1 MLDSIP
7 TAICRSASQP
17 ALVLW
22 IQLAVGLESPNL
34 DNSGTKWSKLSV
46 RPEMFATGCDPKLK

>member
-34 DNSGTKWSKLSV
+34 DDSEIGHIRSDSELLTV
-46 RPEMFATGCDPKLK
+46 